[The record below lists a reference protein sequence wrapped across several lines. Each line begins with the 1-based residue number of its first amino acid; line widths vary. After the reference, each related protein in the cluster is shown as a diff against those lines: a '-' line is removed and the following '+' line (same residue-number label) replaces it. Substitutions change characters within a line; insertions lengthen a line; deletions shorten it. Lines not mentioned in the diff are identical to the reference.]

1 MNGSSHQ
8 LRRVGLLKSFIANNK
23 LLVALLFSITG
34 NIIAW
39 FHMNAQFRWEWAKS
53 QWWILFAGIPIS
65 YLFYYSTRMFYSYF
79 GDYWSVR
86 PIGFGIATLT
96 FGMMTALVL
105 HEVPSLKIW
114 ISLILAVVIILL
126 NVSNTIDKVN

>member
-1 MNGSSHQ
+1 M
-8 LRRVGLLKSFIANNK
+8 NK
-23 LLVALLFSITG
+23 LILALIMSFLG

-53 QWWILFAGIPIS
+53 LSWVILGGIPIS
-65 YLFYYSTRMFYSYF
+65 FLFFYSTRMFYEYY

-96 FGMMTALVL
+96 FATLTAIVL
-105 HEVPSLKIW
+105 HEVPNQRII
-114 ISLILAVVIILL
+114 ISLILGCVILYINLS
-126 NVSNTIDKVN
+126 VHIK

>member
-1 MNGSSHQ
+1 MNGRSHQ

-23 LLVALLFSITG
+23 LLIALLFSITG

-65 YLFYYSTRMFYSYF
+65 YLFYYSTRMFYEYF

-105 HEVPSLKIW
+105 HEVPSQRI
-114 ISLILAVVIILL
+114 IVSLILACVILYINLS
-126 NVSNTIDKVN
+126 VHIK

>member
-1 MNGSSHQ
+1 M
-8 LRRVGLLKSFIANNK
+8 NK
-23 LLVALLFSITG
+23 LALALIMSFLG

-53 QWWILFAGIPIS
+53 FWWIVLGGIPIS
-65 YLFYYSTRMFYSYF
+65 FLFFYSTRMFYHYY

-96 FGMMTALVL
+96 FATLTALVL
-105 HEVPSLKIW
+105 HELPSQRII
-114 ISLILAVVIILL
+114 ISLILACVILY
-126 NVSNTIDKVN
+126 VNLSVHIK

>member
-1 MNGSSHQ
+1 M
-8 LRRVGLLKSFIANNK
+8 NK
-23 LLVALLFSITG
+23 LALALIMSFLG

-53 QWWILFAGIPIS
+53 LPWVILGGIPIS
-65 YLFYYSTRMFYSYF
+65 FLFFYSTRLYYEYY

-96 FGMMTALVL
+96 FATLTAIVL
-105 HEVPSLKIW
+105 HELPSQRII
-114 ISLILAVVIILL
+114 ISLILACVILY
-126 NVSNTIDKVN
+126 VNLSVHIKYE

>member
-105 HEVPSLKIW
+105 HEVPNQRI
-114 ISLILAVVIILL
+114 IVSLILACVILYINLS
-126 NVSNTIDKVN
+126 VHIK

>member
-1 MNGSSHQ
+1 MNGRSHQ

-39 FHMNAQFRWEWAKS
+39 FHMNAQFRWDWAKS
-53 QWWILFAGIPIS
+53 QWWIIFAGIPIS
-65 YLFYYSTRMFYSYF
+65 YLFYYSTRMFYEYF

-105 HEVPSLKIW
+105 HEVPSQRI
-114 ISLILAVVIILL
+114 IVSLILACVILYINLS
-126 NVSNTIDKVN
+126 VHIK

>member
-1 MNGSSHQ
+1 M
-8 LRRVGLLKSFIANNK
+8 NK
-23 LLVALLFSITG
+23 LILALVMSLLG

-53 QWWILFAGIPIS
+53 FWWVVLGGIPIS
-65 YLFYYSTRMFYSYF
+65 FLFFYSTRMFYQYY

-96 FGMMTALVL
+96 FTTLTAIVL
-105 HEVPSLKIW
+105 HEVPSQRIVV
-114 ISLILAVVIILL
+114 SLILACVILYINLS
-126 NVSNTIDKVN
+126 VHIK

>member
-1 MNGSSHQ
+1 M
-8 LRRVGLLKSFIANNK
+8 NK
-23 LLVALLFSITG
+23 LALALIMSFLG

-53 QWWILFAGIPIS
+53 LPWVILGGIPIS
-65 YLFYYSTRMFYSYF
+65 FLFFYSTRMYYEYY

-96 FGMMTALVL
+96 FATLTAIVL
-105 HEVPSLKIW
+105 HELPSQRII
-114 ISLILAVVIILL
+114 ISLILAGVILYINLS
-126 NVSNTIDKVN
+126 VHIK